1 MKLSAI
7 VMAMSTAA
15 LFAVGTTF
23 ASSQTTAPPIQV
35 QSFRYVPADS
45 GEQSD
50 DYDNVV
56 DNGVWITFKNA
67 GQRTVKEV
75 AFTVRDAA
83 GAQLGVVDRRGTFS
97 PGVNITRNFGLV
109 KDKHK
114 HGSPAK
120 ATLLSATFSD
130 GSTWSSQ

>member
-1 MKLSAI
+1 MAASSA
-7 VMAMSTAA
+7 VM
-15 LFAVGTTF
+15 FAVGSTF
-23 ASSQTTAPPIQV
+23 AYSQTTAPIQV
-35 QSFRYVPADS
+35 ESFRYVPADS

-56 DNGVWITFKNA
+56 DNGVWVTFKNV
-67 GQRTVKEV
+67 GQKTVKEV
-75 AFTVRDAA
+75 AFTVRDAS

-97 PGVNITRNFGLV
+97 PGVNVTRNFGLV

-120 ATLLSATFSD
+120 ATLASVTFAD
-130 GSTWSSQ
+130 GSTWLPQ